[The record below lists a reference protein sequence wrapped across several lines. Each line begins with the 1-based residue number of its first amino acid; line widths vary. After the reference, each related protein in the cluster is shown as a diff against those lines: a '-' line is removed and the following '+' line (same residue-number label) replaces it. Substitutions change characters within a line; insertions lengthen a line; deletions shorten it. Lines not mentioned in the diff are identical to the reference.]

1 MPTKQ
6 KPLTITQLPAEERPR
21 EKLERFGPEALTN
34 AELLAILIGS
44 GTPGESVV
52 GLTQR
57 LLASVKGNL
66 IELGKLSLK
75 ELMAFKGIGSAKAIT
90 IKAACELGNRRAMEK
105 SAKLECMNSSQAV
118 ADYLK
123 HQMRELQHE
132 ECRILVLDNALR
144 LKANV
149 LVSKGAADKTLVDIR
164 TILYELIQHR
174 AVRFVF
180 AHNHPAGSNRP
191 SQQDDDIT
199 RRLVAAANAIQ
210 IPLID
215 HIIIAGDN
223 FYSYAD
229 NGKL

>member
-1 MPTKQ
+1 
-6 KPLTITQLPAEERPR
+6 
-21 EKLERFGPEALTN
+21 
-34 AELLAILIGS
+34 
-44 GTPGESVV
+44 
-52 GLTQR
+52 
-57 LLASVKGNL
+57 
-66 IELGKLSLK
+66 
-75 ELMAFKGIGSAKAIT
+75 
-90 IKAACELGNRRAMEK
+90 
-105 SAKLECMNSSQAV
+105 
-118 ADYLK
+118 
-123 HQMRELQHE
+123 
-132 ECRILVLDNALR
+132 VLDNALR

>member
-1 MPTKQ
+1 MPTEQ

-149 LVSKGAADKTLVDIR
+149 LVS
-164 TILYELIQHR
+164 
-174 AVRFVF
+174 
-180 AHNHPAGSNRP
+180 
-191 SQQDDDIT
+191 
-199 RRLVAAANAIQ
+199 
-210 IPLID
+210 
-215 HIIIAGDN
+215 
-223 FYSYAD
+223 
-229 NGKL
+229 

>member
-1 MPTKQ
+1 MPTEQ

-174 AVRFVF
+174 AVRFIF
-180 AHNHPAGSNRP
+180 AHNHPAESNRP

-199 RRLVAAANAIQ
+199 RRLVAAAEAIQ

>member
-1 MPTKQ
+1 MPTEQ

-174 AVRFVF
+174 AVRFIF
-180 AHNHPAGSNRP
+180 AHNHPAGSNYP
-191 SQQDDDIT
+191 SQQDNDIT
-199 RRLVAAANAIQ
+199 RRLVAAAEAIQ

>member
-1 MPTKQ
+1 MDHSK
-6 KPLTITQLPAEERPR
+6 LTIAQWAEEDKPR
-21 EKLERFGPEALTN
+21 EKLEALGAEALSK

-44 GTPGESVV
+44 GSADEDAVALTKRILADV
-52 GLTQR
+52 GD
-57 LLASVKGNL
+57 NL
-66 IELGKLSLK
+66 YELGKLSITDLQRY
-75 ELMAFKGIGSAKAIT
+75 KGIGPAKAIT

-174 AVRFVF
+174 AVRFIF
-180 AHNHPAGSNRP
+180 AHNHPAESNRP

-199 RRLVAAANAIQ
+199 RRLVAAAEAIQ

>member
-1 MPTKQ
+1 MPIDQ
-6 KPLTITQLPAEERPR
+6 KPLTITQLPADERPR
-21 EKLERFGPEALTN
+21 EKLMNFGPEALTN

-57 LLASVKGNL
+57 LLAHVDGNL

-75 ELMAFKGIGSAKAIT
+75 ELMSFKGIGEAKAIT

-105 SAKLECMNSSQAV
+105 SAQFFRMTSSESV
-118 ADYLK
+118 AEYLK
-123 HQMRELQHE
+123 HQMRELPHE

-144 LKANV
+144 LKANI

-174 AVRFVF
+174 AVRFIL
-180 AHNHPAGSNRP
+180 AHNHPAGSTQP
-191 SQQDDDIT
+191 SAQDNDIT
-199 RRLVAAANAIQ
+199 RRLKAAAEAIQ
-210 IPLID
+210 IPLVD
-215 HIIIAGDN
+215 HIIIAGDTY
-223 FYSYAD
+223 YSYAD
-229 NGKL
+229 EGRL

>member
-1 MPTKQ
+1 MPIDQ
-6 KPLTITQLPAEERPR
+6 KPLTITQLPADERPR
-21 EKLERFGPEALTN
+21 EKLMNFGPEALTN

-52 GLTQR
+52 SLTQR
-57 LLASVKGNL
+57 LLAHVDGNL

-75 ELMAFKGIGSAKAIT
+75 ELMTFKGIGEAKAIT

-105 SAKLECMNSSQAV
+105 SALFVCMTSAKTV
-118 ADYLK
+118 AEYLK
-123 HQMRELQHE
+123 HQMRELLHE
-132 ECRILVLDNALR
+132 ECRILILDNGLR

-174 AVRFVF
+174 GVRFIF

-191 SQQDDDIT
+191 SHQDDDLT
-199 RRLVAAANAIQ
+199 RRLKEAAEAIQ
-210 IPLID
+210 IPMID
-215 HIIIAGDN
+215 HIIIAGDTY
-223 FYSYAD
+223 YSYAD
-229 NGKL
+229 EGRL